1 MTRRVARYLVFAYI
15 GILIGAPLILVF
27 QRAFLDGWGAFVTAL
42 SAPETLSAIRLTVIV
57 ALIATPFNVAFGIA
71 IALAIV
77 RRPSW
82 FTRALNV
89 IIDVPLAISPII
101 VGLML
106 ELAYA
111 TNGWFGTQLA
121 AWGFSVMFSWPGIVL
136 ASAVVSLPLVA
147 REVIPVLYD
156 VGTSQEETAATLG
169 ASPWQIFRSVTL
181 ASIGAAALYGGTLTL
196 ARVIGEYGAVL
207 IVSGN
212 VALHT
217 QTLTLNIAEN
227 FENYM
232 PQQGFAG
239 SALLAM
245 TSIAVL
251 LILTALRRRE
261 RTFHER

>member
-1 MTRRVARYLVFAYI
+1 VTRRFARWTVFAYI
-15 GILIGAPLILVF
+15 GILIGAPLLLVF
-27 QRAFLDGWGAFVTAL
+27 QRAFVEGWSAFVTAL

-57 ALIATPFNVAFGIA
+57 ALIATPLNVAFGIA
-71 IALAIV
+71 IALVIV

-111 TNGWFGTQLA
+111 SNGWFGTQFA
-121 AWGFSVMFSWPGIVL
+121 AWGWNVMFSWPGIVL

-147 REVIPVLYD
+147 REVIPVLHD

-169 ASPWQIFRSVTL
+169 ASPWQTFRGVTM
-181 ASIGAAALYGGTLTL
+181 ASIGGAALYGGTLTL

-239 SALLAM
+239 SAVLALM
-245 TSIAVL
+245 SIVVL
-251 LILTALRRRE
+251 LTLTALRRRE